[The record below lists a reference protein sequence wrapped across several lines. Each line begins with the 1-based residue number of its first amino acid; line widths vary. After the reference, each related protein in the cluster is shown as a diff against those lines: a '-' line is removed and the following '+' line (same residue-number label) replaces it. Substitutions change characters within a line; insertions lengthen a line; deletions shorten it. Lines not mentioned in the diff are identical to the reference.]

1 MFSGVPR
8 SSVLVGTT
16 LFLSRM
22 AFSTRAPLLMM
33 QLWLMIE
40 LVTEAPSSTTTPRD
54 RIELRTVPLMMQPA
68 EMIELQAWLP
78 VA

>member
-1 MFSGVPR
+1 
-8 SSVLVGTT
+8 
-16 LFLSRM
+16 
-22 AFSTRAPLLMM
+22 MM
-33 QLWLMIE
+33 QLWLIIE

>member
-1 MFSGVPR
+1 M
-8 SSVLVGTT
+8 T
-16 LFLSRM
+16 
-22 AFSTRAPLLMM
+22 

-68 EMIELQAWLP
+68 EMIELHAWLP